1 MQKPSAADG
10 ASPTQIQSRLL
21 KGPSFADVVI
31 QEVARLAREVQAIQ
45 RDRDALLRQMEA
57 LRAEVREMKLARSGP
72 PIRVVGRDGVSLE
85 RILEQAVPYTI
96 VEIPEGIHSFELLE
110 LKKPVLIR
118 RSMASRKS
126 DTVLM
131 GCLSEFGLFVCLA
144 RTCIPQVAGKLQ
156 DSGNRGSIVIASRGV
171 KIESVCF
178 RCDPES
184 QYTQMITVG
193 TSECFI
199 DATEA
204 ELVDC
209 DSNMSL
215 VINSG
220 APVVRHCSFQVQG
233 ELNDQGLRASLNSC
247 IWLGRD
253 TAATIDSC
261 FIDGR
266 SSRVHAFSID
276 DNAWGRLRRNVVCGT
291 TEYPAFH
298 RGSFGNCD
306 LDQSNEI
313 SCPVY
318 HGVRKLRALE
328 QSHPAS
334 PAAPGRFG
342 SPDGRTTLRDDGI
355 LQHGLSHGAHLAI
368 SPADNHRSVPYSGQG
383 QEHHW
388 TSVVN
393 YWHTKYFKKPVAAAY
408 RSCSVPMVRS
418 VTAPVRSLTRIGCWS
433 RWTLLLLPTCLLS
446 STDGADFAGA
456 SWWRSPRKVRS
467 VWAQGSEA
475 PPEYEL
481 WVDFRAQRNV
491 KLGELAATSLLQP
504 PKVKEDLLN
513 LAKGL
518 QQKFDSIG
526 VELPKGKLISG
537 VMVDKQ
543 FVQEALDAVR
553 EMQVPV
559 YTASKEVEGERLEGN
574 AFFVCSAEDG
584 MPIACL
590 APQQIR
596 LSSQQP
602 HAAEEVWGFA
612 EESMSKA
619 EREQIEA
626 EEMKQYEAG
635 LKDPSKYVMPPRK
648 RMRELLG
655 LPAEK
660 KAVSKGQLLA
670 KTLPPDALLWGRA
683 LMQRFK
689 EKGGSV
695 SYNLKVDRERK
706 VA

>member
-1 MQKPSAADG
+1 MRDRWHSEEMQKTSAADG

-131 GCLSEFGLFVCLA
+131 G
-144 RTCIPQVAGKLQ
+144 
-156 DSGNRGSIVIASRGV
+156 SIVIASRGV

-215 VINSG
+215 VIKSG
-220 APVVRHCSFQVQG
+220 APIIRHCSFSAQG

-291 TEYPAFH
+291 SEYPAFH

-313 SCPVY
+313 NCPVY

-328 QSHPAS
+328 QSQSHPAS

-342 SPDGRTTLRDDGI
+342 ASSAPDGRTTFRDGGI
-355 LQHGLSHGAHLAI
+355 LQHGLSHGAHSAV
-368 SPADNHRSVPYSGQG
+368 SAADNHRPVPSSGQG
-383 QEHHW
+383 Q
-388 TSVVN
+388 V
-393 YWHTKYFKKPVAAAY
+393 PVSQPPSSPTPRHY
-408 RSCSVPMVRS
+408 GSVP
-418 VTAPVRSLTRIGCWS
+418 
-433 RWTLLLLPTCLLS
+433 
-446 STDGADFAGA
+446 
-456 SWWRSPRKVRS
+456 
-467 VWAQGSEA
+467 
-475 PPEYEL
+475 
-481 WVDFRAQRNV
+481 
-491 KLGELAATSLLQP
+491 
-504 PKVKEDLLN
+504 
-513 LAKGL
+513 
-518 QQKFDSIG
+518 
-526 VELPKGKLISG
+526 
-537 VMVDKQ
+537 
-543 FVQEALDAVR
+543 
-553 EMQVPV
+553 
-559 YTASKEVEGERLEGN
+559 
-574 AFFVCSAEDG
+574 
-584 MPIACL
+584 
-590 APQQIR
+590 
-596 LSSQQP
+596 
-602 HAAEEVWGFA
+602 
-612 EESMSKA
+612 
-619 EREQIEA
+619 
-626 EEMKQYEAG
+626 
-635 LKDPSKYVMPPRK
+635 
-648 RMRELLG
+648 
-655 LPAEK
+655 
-660 KAVSKGQLLA
+660 
-670 KTLPPDALLWGRA
+670 
-683 LMQRFK
+683 
-689 EKGGSV
+689 
-695 SYNLKVDRERK
+695 
-706 VA
+706 